1 MDQTVLSSI
10 ARKKKR
16 RSPPPPVFFLFSFSL
31 TSSSS
36 ASPHRLHPPTPPEKQ
51 AHFSAP
57 SDQRRKLMAAPLSK
71 ELREKHGGIR
81 AVPIRKDDEVKV
93 VRGSF
98 KGRDGKVTTVY
109 RRKWVIHVERVT
121 RDKANGSTVNVGLDP
136 SKVVLTKLK
145 LDKDR
150 KALLERK
157 SSKGGAAAAKGKFS
171 EKEVEAM
178 ADVQ

>member
-1 MDQTVLSSI
+1 
-10 ARKKKR
+10 
-16 RSPPPPVFFLFSFSL
+16 
-31 TSSSS
+31 
-36 ASPHRLHPPTPPEKQ
+36 
-51 AHFSAP
+51 
-57 SDQRRKLMAAPLSK
+57 MAAPLSK
-71 ELREKHGGIR
+71 ELREKHGGVR
-81 AVPIRKDDEVKV
+81 AVPIRKDDEVTV

-98 KGRDGKVTTVY
+98 KGRDGKVKTVY

-157 SSKGGAAAAKGKFS
+157 SSKGGAAAKGKFS

-178 ADVQ
+178 ADVA

>member
-1 MDQTVLSSI
+1 
-10 ARKKKR
+10 
-16 RSPPPPVFFLFSFSL
+16 
-31 TSSSS
+31 
-36 ASPHRLHPPTPPEKQ
+36 
-51 AHFSAP
+51 
-57 SDQRRKLMAAPLSK
+57 MAAPLSK

>member
-1 MDQTVLSSI
+1 MIQAIL
-10 ARKKKR
+10 AGRKTATAC
-16 RSPPPPVFFLFSFSL
+16 P
-31 TSSSS
+31 
-36 ASPHRLHPPTPPEKQ
+36 AYDPEDADLKTG
-51 AHFSAP
+51 
-57 SDQRRKLMAAPLSK
+57 D
-71 ELREKHGGIR
+71 ELQLVDKHGNVR
-81 AVPIRKDDEVKV
+81 ALPIRKDDEVKV

-157 SSKGGAAAAKGKFS
+157 SSKGASKGKFS
-171 EKEVEAM
+171 EKEVKAM
-178 ADVQ
+178 ADVE

>member
-1 MDQTVLSSI
+1 MSPSLGRSRAKETLAGRSSFALS
-10 ARKKKR
+10 
-16 RSPPPPVFFLFSFSL
+16 FLFFSPFL
-31 TSSSS
+31 T
-36 ASPHRLHPPTPPEKQ
+36 PPLHPHLPHDSPTPQ

-57 SDQRRKLMAAPLSK
+57 SDKRRKLMAAPLSK
-71 ELREKHGGIR
+71 ELREKHGNVR
-81 AVPIRKDDEVKV
+81 ALPIRKDDEVKV

-157 SSKGGAAAAKGKFS
+157 SSKGSSKGKFS
-171 EKEVEAM
+171 EKEVKAM
-178 ADVQ
+178 ADVE